1 MKRRVGLLN
10 NKMRVTSFLIS
21 TNIDDYSDSYS
32 YSRLNYCQEI
42 ELCSLWWHIHAVD
55 CSLRILFLCWEPQA
69 VDWAAGL
76 PSWADINVWLLC
88 LALIVTFQNQFLW
101 PAQSGAQTQ
110 CELSTWQAKSNCRII
125 HCLCAMSVTK
135 SYPGFCLVTDNIW
148 IVWARWEKTRDRVVR
163 AVCCMSAKR
172 RSASPSLYHQLSS
185 GSLILSP
192 SVQTPDFA

>member
-1 MKRRVGLLN
+1 MW
-10 NKMRVTSFLIS
+10 VTSFLIS

-163 AVCCMSAKR
+163 AVCCVSV
-172 RSASPSLYHQLSS
+172 SPSLYHQLSS